1 MRRGRQ
7 ACGARSQSLVAAALV
22 VAATP
27 TAARDGADGRAAL
40 GAEAPK
46 LKLANV
52 LLIAGRSDRRG
63 GFDFNAYL

>member
-1 MRRGRQ
+1 
-7 ACGARSQSLVAAALV
+7 VAAALV

-40 GAEAPK
+40 GGEAPK